1 MAKKSGVLVELIS
14 KFGGVQKQLIR
25 KLGNKV
31 ASDIGFGPDYNVS
44 LCETVFYGYADG
56 IMLSPADACSEEQIA
71 YEWDA
76 ASGILYNQGSCGTEL
91 KYKLQDKVVS
101 GSLVEGINLNQ
112 DFRKTDTI
120 SSRSKPGYYSDGT
133 TVYEWDGVSSFGFYG
148 PCGKGRP

>member
-14 KFGGVQKQLIR
+14 KFGSVQKQLIR

-31 ASDIGFGPDYNVS
+31 ASDIGYSPDHNVS

-56 IMLSPADACSEEQIA
+56 RMLSPADACSEEQIA

-76 ASGILYNQGSCGTEL
+76 ASGILYNQGSCGT
-91 KYKLQDKVVS
+91 
-101 GSLVEGINLNQ
+101 
-112 DFRKTDTI
+112 DTI
-120 SSRSKPGYYSDGT
+120 SSRPSPGYYSDGT

-148 PCGKGRP
+148 PCGRGRP